1 MNAYDVG
8 IASLDLVSMF
18 YYSFLKINF
27 KRSIFSYD
35 LKKSIYLVKN
45 DKKKKNF
52 ICKMNEKHIFIKK
65 TYYFNFYK
73 IKI

>member
-45 DKKKKNF
+45 DKK
-52 ICKMNEKHIFIKK
+52 IIF
-65 TYYFNFYK
+65 YM
-73 IKI
+73 